1 MQLSDNPVTPVLR
14 KKAKAIRQ
22 YRIES
27 LIREK
32 NRENSLIFNLDDL
45 KIDLTRNY
53 ITEDILNDLLNLAKK
68 AKVYE
73 KIQKLLDGKIINTSE
88 NLAVEHIG
96 MRNPNRFN
104 SKEWI
109 RLERFVSKTR
119 QENKFKSII
128 NIGIGGSD
136 LGPSA
141 AAEAMKNYIT
151 GSNLHFVSN
160 VDPTHISDIL
170 SSCDPASTL
179 VVISS
184 KSFNTV
190 EVLENAKIAW
200 KWLSD
205 NDVQCQESMVAVTAF
220 PQKAISWGISSDQ
233 IFEIPKSIGG
243 RFSVWSS
250 IGVSLLLGLGIKNF
264 KKFLKGGYAMDQH
277 FAKTPFE
284 KNIPVLLALLRIW
297 NRNFLEFR
305 AHAILPYEFRLKKF
319 ISWVQ
324 QLEMESNGKG
334 IDLQGSVL
342 QMPAAPLIWGDVGT
356 NWQHSFGQFLMQGV
370 EINPVDMLFARN
382 ADLESSVDIE
392 RGHQHLLSNVLA
404 QANVLAL
411 GSLGNLNAYKN
422 CEGNRPSNL
431 ISWETTDPYTIGR
444 LLALY
449 EYITIVCGFIWNIN
463 SFDQWGVESGKILA
477 KELMN
482 SESLSF
488 S

>member
-1 MQLSDNPVTPVLR
+1 
-14 KKAKAIRQ
+14 
-22 YRIES
+22 
-27 LIREK
+27 
-32 NRENSLIFNLDDL
+32 
-45 KIDLTRNY
+45 
-53 ITEDILNDLLNLAKK
+53 
-68 AKVYE
+68 
-73 KIQKLLDGKIINTSE
+73 
-88 NLAVEHIG
+88 
-96 MRNPNRFN
+96 
-104 SKEWI
+104 
-109 RLERFVSKTR
+109 
-119 QENKFKSII
+119 
-128 NIGIGGSD
+128 
-136 LGPSA
+136 
-141 AAEAMKNYIT
+141 
-151 GSNLHFVSN
+151 
-160 VDPTHISDIL
+160 
-170 SSCDPASTL
+170 
-179 VVISS
+179 
-184 KSFNTV
+184 
-190 EVLENAKIAW
+190 
-200 KWLSD
+200 
-205 NDVQCQESMVAVTAF
+205 
-220 PQKAISWGISSDQ
+220 
-233 IFEIPKSIGG
+233 
-243 RFSVWSS
+243 
-250 IGVSLLLGLGIKNF
+250 
-264 KKFLKGGYAMDQH
+264 MDQH

-463 SFDQWGVESGKILA
+463 SFDQWGVERGKILA

>member
-1 MQLSDNPVTPVLR
+1 MQLSDNPITPVLR

-22 YRIES
+22 HRLES

-32 NRENSLIFNLDDL
+32 NRESSFVFNLDDL

-68 AKVYE
+68 ANVSK
-73 KIQKLLDGKIINTSE
+73 KIQALLDGKIINASE

-96 MRNPNRFN
+96 MRDPNRFTSN
-104 SKEWI
+104 EWI

-119 QENKFKSII
+119 QKNKFKSII
-128 NIGIGGSD
+128 NIGIGGSE
-136 LGPSA
+136 LGLSA
-141 AAEAMKNYIT
+141 VAEIMKNHIT
-151 GSNLHFVSN
+151 GPNLHFVSN
-160 VDPTHISDIL
+160 VDPIHISDIL
-170 SSCDPASTL
+170 SSCVPASTL

-190 EVLENAKIAW
+190 EVLENAKIVW

-205 NDVQCQESMVAVTAF
+205 NGVQHQGSMVAVTAF
-220 PQKAISWGISSDQ
+220 PKKAISWGISSDQ
-233 IFEIPKSIGG
+233 VFEVPKSIGG

-250 IGVSLLLGLGIKNF
+250 IGLPLLIGLGIENF

-277 FAKTPFE
+277 FAETPFE
-284 KNIPVLLALLRIW
+284 RNIPVLLALLRIW
-297 NRNFLEFR
+297 NRNFFEYG
-305 AHAILPYEFRLKKF
+305 AHAILPYEPKLKKF

-334 IDLQGSVL
+334 VDLQGLVL

-356 NWQHSFGQFLMQGV
+356 NWQHSFGQFLMQGI
-370 EINPVDMLFARN
+370 EINPVDILFARKPN
-382 ADLESSVDIE
+382 LEGSLDIK
-392 RGHQHLLSNVLA
+392 RGRRYLLSNVLA
-404 QANVLAL
+404 QANVLAF
-411 GSLGNLNAYKN
+411 GSLDNLNKYEN

-431 ISWETTDPYTIGR
+431 ISWETTSPYAIGR

-449 EYITIVCGFIWNIN
+449 EYITIVCGFIWDIN
-463 SFDQWGVESGKILA
+463 SFDQWGVESGKKLA
-477 KELMN
+477 QELID
-482 SESLSF
+482 LDSF
-488 S
+488 EL

>member
-1 MQLSDNPVTPVLR
+1 MQLSDNPITPVLR

-22 YRIES
+22 HRLES

-32 NRENSLIFNLDDL
+32 NRESSFIFNLDDL

-68 AKVYE
+68 ANVSK
-73 KIQKLLDGKIINTSE
+73 KIQALLDGKIINASE

-96 MRNPNRFN
+96 MRDPNRFTSN
-104 SKEWI
+104 EWI

-119 QENKFKSII
+119 QKNKFKSII
-128 NIGIGGSD
+128 NIGIGGSE
-136 LGPSA
+136 LGLSA
-141 AAEAMKNYIT
+141 VAEIMKNHIT
-151 GSNLHFVSN
+151 GPNLHFVSN
-160 VDPTHISDIL
+160 VDPIHISDIL

-190 EVLENAKIAW
+190 EVLENAKIVW

-205 NDVQCQESMVAVTAF
+205 NGVQHQGSMVAVTAF
-220 PQKAISWGISSDQ
+220 PKKAISWGISSDQ
-233 IFEIPKSIGG
+233 VFEIPKSIGG

-250 IGVSLLLGLGIKNF
+250 IGLPLLIGLGIENF

-277 FAKTPFE
+277 FAETPFE
-284 KNIPVLLALLRIW
+284 RNIPVLLALLRIW
-297 NRNFLEFR
+297 NRNFFEYG
-305 AHAILPYEFRLKKF
+305 AHAILPYEPKLKKF

-334 IDLQGSVL
+334 VDLQGSVL

-356 NWQHSFGQFLMQGV
+356 NWQHSFGQFLMQGI
-370 EINPVDMLFARN
+370 EINPVDILFARKPN
-382 ADLESSVDIE
+382 LEGSLDIK
-392 RGHQHLLSNVLA
+392 RGHRYLLSNVLA
-404 QANVLAL
+404 QANVLAF
-411 GSLGNLNAYKN
+411 GSLDNLNKYEN

-431 ISWETTDPYTIGR
+431 ISWETTSPYAIGR

-449 EYITIVCGFIWNIN
+449 EYITIVCGFIWDIN
-463 SFDQWGVESGKILA
+463 SFDQWGVESGKKLA
-477 KELMN
+477 QELIDVDGF
-482 SESLSF
+482 EL
-488 S
+488 